1 MTFCAGL
8 IMQGFVS
15 QRWDTGI
22 TNSRMILDGL
32 KITDLFDAIIDGT
45 KVSRAKPDPEVFLAG
60 ARELGLPPAECVVFE
75 DAAAEHFPYKE
86 YENSAITAVVES
98 LILHATAESY
108 AQDGGSD
115 GRSDLTAEN
124 FPSGIPHRTETQ
136 GRAGSGRSPM
146 PRRRFQRRLPEFWK
160 DRRTAGN

>member
-1 MTFCAGL
+1 
-8 IMQGFVS
+8 MQGFVS

-75 DAAAEHFPYKE
+75 EW
-86 YENSAITAVVES
+86 S
-98 LILHATAESY
+98 L
-108 AQDGGSD
+108 
-115 GRSDLTAEN
+115 
-124 FPSGIPHRTETQ
+124 RT
-136 GRAGSGRSPM
+136 
-146 PRRRFQRRLPEFWK
+146 PRRSIFRIKNMKTVQSRRLSN
-160 DRRTAGN
+160 R